1 MADSGFGEKS
11 RRGGQGGANGAPGGD
26 KENHSPNKRGVRKS
40 LASTWMGAGGAG
52 ASNTGMS
59 ARWPSQYPK
68 YILYRFIFLGLYTI
82 DIMFGL
88 SFLPQFLAHQMSRLI
103 ALLVA

>member
-40 LASTWMGAGGAG
+40 LASTWMGARGTG
-52 ASNTGMS
+52 ASNTGMF
-59 ARWPSQYPK
+59 ARCPSQYPK
-68 YILYRFIFLGLYTI
+68 YVLCRFFFLWLYI
-82 DIMFGL
+82 
-88 SFLPQFLAHQMSRLI
+88 PLI
-103 ALLVA
+103 